1 MTATHPPVLAIVGP
15 TATGKTA
22 LALRLAR
29 RFPAEVVSAD
39 SRQVYRGMDIGTAK
53 PTPGERAAVPHHLID
68 VADPD
73 TPFSLAQYRT
83 LALVAIADIR
93 ARGLL
98 ALLVGG
104 TGLYV
109 RTVTEG
115 LTVPAVPPDL
125 TFRTALEAR
134 ASAEGAAALY
144 AELRAADPEA
154 VLHIE
159 PLNLRR
165 IIRAL
170 EVQRATG
177 VPFSAQQRR
186 SAPPFPVLLVGLT
199 LPRVRL
205 YALADQ
211 RVDRMMAEGLLDEVR
226 GLHAAGYGW
235 ELPSMSG
242 IGYRQLGVYLRGEGT
257 LPDAVQRIKFD
268 THAFIRRQYTWFR
281 KAPAMRW
288 FDATDLDA
296 VADEVAG
303 LL

>member
-1 MTATHPPVLAIVGP
+1 M
-15 TATGKTA
+15 GKTA

-53 PTPGERAAVPHHLID
+53 PTPEERAAVPHHLID
-68 VADPD
+68 VVDPD
-73 TPFSLAQYRT
+73 EPFSLAQYRT
-83 LALVAIADIR
+83 LALAAIADIR
-93 ARGLL
+93 ARGRL

-109 RTVTEG
+109 RAVTEG

-125 TFRTALEAR
+125 AFRAALEAR
-134 ASAEGAAALY
+134 AATEGVAALY
-144 AELRAADPEA
+144 AELRTADPEA
-154 VLHIE
+154 AHTIE

-177 VPFSAQQRR
+177 VPFSVQQQRT
-186 SAPPFPVLLVGLT
+186 APPFPVLRVGLT
-199 LPRVRL
+199 LPRERL
-205 YALADQ
+205 YARVDQ

-226 GLHAAGYGW
+226 RLHDAGYGW

-257 LPDAVQRIKFD
+257 LAEAVQRVKFD
-268 THAFIRRQYTWFR
+268 THAYIRRQDTWFR
-281 KAPAMRW
+281 KDPAIRW
-288 FDATDLDA
+288 FDASDLDA
-296 VADEVAG
+296 VADEVHSG
-303 LL
+303 R